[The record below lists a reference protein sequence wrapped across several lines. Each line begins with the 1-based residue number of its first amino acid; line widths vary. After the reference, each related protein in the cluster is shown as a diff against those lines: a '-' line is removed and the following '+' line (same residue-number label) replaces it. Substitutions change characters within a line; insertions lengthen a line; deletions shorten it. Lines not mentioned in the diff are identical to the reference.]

1 MNEMGSPR
9 LTTMIDPKKLNPHPE
24 NIYNPDISDR
34 FIEDVGE
41 NRLSKP
47 IRYTDESQCSDK
59 ELLIISGHR
68 RRKAAIEAGLS
79 EVECIEIGPFD
90 TEWEE
95 IQELERHNDYRELNF
110 REKMQVA
117 DRQWEMHEADDLPNL
132 GSTKREAREAI
143 ADRVHMGRENLRKAR
158 KVWQASQD
166 GDERAGELVDGIT
179 DGETSIHA
187 ASEELKET
195 EKREKFE
202 EALNPIREAD
212 LPDGWEFTEPTDSG
226 LVFESEDARKGLSVN
241 YDPDSEEYV
250 IPSGGTEE
258 RIENSGEAIEFIQ
271 ESLKNIA
278 DSAGGDSSSET
289 GKEDDDDDPDSSEG
303 QETPPGEEKDTD
315 GTDGFENPYKVAEDG
330 TVELGEDFAGEQV
343 YIEIMQEVSGNE

>member
-1 MNEMGSPR
+1 MNEIGSPR

-47 IRYTDESQCSDK
+47 IRYTDESQCSNR

-166 GDERAGELVDGIT
+166 GDERAGELVDEIT

-187 ASEELKET
+187 ASEELKEI
-195 EKREKFE
+195 EEREKFE
-202 EALNPIREAD
+202 EALNPIKEAD
-212 LPDGWEFTEPTDSG
+212 LPNGWGFTEPLDSRV
-226 LVFESEDARKGLSVN
+226 VFEKDDSQGLSVN
-241 YDPDSEEYV
+241 YDLDSEEY
-250 IPSGGTEE
+250 IIPNGDAEERTEDPSG
-258 RIENSGEAIEFIQ
+258 AIEFIQ
-271 ESLKNIA
+271 ESLKNRE
-278 DSAGGDSSSET
+278 DSAGDPSSGT
-289 GKEDDDDDPDSSEG
+289 GKEDDGDDRDDSE
-303 QETPPGEEKDTD
+303 QETSPSDEENTD
-315 GTDGFENPYKVAEDG
+315 GTDSFENPYEVAEDG
-330 TVELGEDFAGEQV
+330 TVELDENFAGEQV
-343 YIEIMQEVSGNE
+343 RVERVEDD

>member
-47 IRYTDESQCSDK
+47 IRYTDESQCSDR

-117 DRQWEMHEADDLPNL
+117 DRQWEMHKADNLPNL
-132 GSTKREAREAI
+132 GSTKREARENI

-158 KVWQASQD
+158 QDIWKPSQD
-166 GDERAGELVDGIT
+166 GNERAEELVDEIT

-187 ASEELKET
+187 ASEELKEI
-195 EKREKFE
+195 EEGEKFE
-202 EALNPIREAD
+202 EALNPIKEAD

-226 LVFESEDARKGLSVN
+226 LVFESEDVRKGLSVN
-241 YDPDSEEYV
+241 YDPGSEEYV
-250 IPSGGTEE
+250 IPSDGTEE
-258 RIENSGEAIEFIQ
+258 RIENSGEAIESIQ
-271 ESLKNIA
+271 ESLKNIE
-278 DSAGGDSSSET
+278 DSAGDPSSGT
-289 GKEDDDDDPDSSEG
+289 DKEDDGDDPDSSEG
-303 QETPPGEEKDTD
+303 QETSPGEEKGTD
-315 GTDGFENPYKVAEDG
+315 GTDGFENPYEVAEDG
-330 TVELGEDFAGEQV
+330 TVELGEDFAGAQV
-343 YIEIMQEVSGNE
+343 RVERVEDD